1 MDIGQIRSALTSEI
15 HATQLGE
22 LDENELAS
30 VLIIIYGK
38 DPFVIMTEKA
48 KTLKVHAG
56 EIAFPGGKWCTKD
69 KDLLETAIRETKE
82 ELHLEVSK
90 EQVVGKLDSVITLN
104 SKYKITPFI
113 AILDAVPSLTANSE
127 VESILHIPLISFLNT
142 MAEDNLPE
150 HRSIKEMHTFT
161 FEKYNIW
168 GASARMLKQ
177 INTLLSKKNLL

>member
-15 HATQLGE
+15 HTTQLVE

-82 ELHLEVSK
+82 ELCLEVSK
-90 EQVVGKLDSVITLN
+90 E
-104 SKYKITPFI
+104 
-113 AILDAVPSLTANSE
+113 
-127 VESILHIPLISFLNT
+127 
-142 MAEDNLPE
+142 
-150 HRSIKEMHTFT
+150 
-161 FEKYNIW
+161 
-168 GASARMLKQ
+168 
-177 INTLLSKKNLL
+177 